1 MMQQDDQEIEIDLRE
16 IAGLLLSR
24 LWILILSGILIGGI
38 AGFVTRVT
46 YIPTYTSTAEL
57 YIIGNSGAGL
67 ASSILDNMSSALQI
81 GSQLTKDYMVLL
93 ESRPVIE
100 QVADNLELDMTYE
113 EIINSEMI
121 GIENPDNT
129 RILQVSVTTKDP
141 ELSKRIVNNL
151 IRVGKKRIADVMG
164 NSEPNIVDDGV
175 DGVLSE
181 GSHFIRNIA
190 LGLIAG
196 AFLAAFIIVVTYLM
210 DDTIKSSEDLEK
222 YLGLNTLGTIPLAEE
237 HSSKSGK
244 RSQSKKSR
252 KKRSSTKK

>member
-24 LWILILSGILIGGI
+24 LWILILSGILVGGI
-38 AGFVTRVT
+38 AGFVTRMT
-46 YIPTYTSTAEL
+46 YVPTYTSTADL
-57 YIIGNSGAGL
+57 YIIGNSGSGL
-67 ASSILDNMSSALQI
+67 ASSLLDNISALQI

-113 EIINSEMI
+113 EIINSGMI

-129 RILQVSVTTKDP
+129 RILQVSVTTQDP

-181 GSHFIRNIA
+181 SSHFIRNIA

-196 AFLAAFIIVVTYLM
+196 AFLAAFLIVVTYLM